1 MANTNVWL
9 YYPNLIGYLRIIL
22 ALIAFQAM
30 PYSPW
35 RAILCYIVSAASDA
49 VDGYLAR
56 LYNQSSRFGAMLD
69 MLTDRCAL
77 LALVMYCGHL
87 YPSYMFFFQMSAV
100 IDIASHWLHFHQST
114 NPLLHLYYTSQAF
127 LFGMCFGNE
136 AFYGL
141 MYVNHFWPGP
151 GIHGF
156 HFIAVLAALMF
167 PVAVLKAIIS
177 LVHLCTA
184 AQSLVAKDRESVKRA
199 E

>member
-1 MANTNVWL
+1 
-9 YYPNLIGYLRIIL
+9 
-22 ALIAFQAM
+22 
-30 PYSPW
+30 
-35 RAILCYIVSAASDA
+35 
-49 VDGYLAR
+49 
-56 LYNQSSRFGAMLD
+56 
-69 MLTDRCAL
+69 
-77 LALVMYCGHL
+77 MYCGHL

-100 IDIASHWLHFHQST
+100 IDIASHWLHFH
-114 NPLLHLYYTSQAF
+114 AF

-156 HFIAVLAALMF
+156 HFIALLAALMF

-184 AQSLVAKDRESVKRA
+184 AQSLVAKDRESIKRA